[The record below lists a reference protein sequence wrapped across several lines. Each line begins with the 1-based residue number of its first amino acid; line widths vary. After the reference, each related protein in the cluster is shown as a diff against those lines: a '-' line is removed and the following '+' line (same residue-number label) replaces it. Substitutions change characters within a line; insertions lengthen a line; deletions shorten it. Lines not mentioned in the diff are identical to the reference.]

1 MVAAPVTVPGIRRGL
16 SVSYCV
22 GWLRPVENHYLNLSI
37 DQVKALPKRAQQ
49 ILVWNVYDGTTR
61 GNGVLGYYEMGNPQD
76 LFDGD

>member
-1 MVAAPVTVPGIRRGL
+1 
-16 SVSYCV
+16 
-22 GWLRPVENHYLNLSI
+22 
-37 DQVKALPKRAQQ
+37 VKALPKRAQQ